1 MIDAALDVV
10 DDSGAAGLTLAAVA
24 ARTGV
29 AVPSLYKHVEGLPA
43 LRRKA
48 TIAVLDEFTGRLTG
62 AVLGHSGPAALGR
75 FLRAYRDYAREKPGR
90 YLLTVPAAD
99 PAGGA
104 DVELAEAAGRAVSVA
119 FALLSGAGITGTQA
133 VHATRCLR
141 AAVHG
146 FALLEISGGFGR
158 PESIDASFD
167 QLVAM
172 LTKAIFG
179 P

>member
-10 DDSGAAGLTLAAVA
+10 DESGTAGLTLAAVA

-48 TIAVLDEFTGRLTG
+48 TAAVLDEFTRHLTA
-62 AVLGHSGPAALGR
+62 AVLGHSGPTALGR
-75 FLRAYRDYAREKPGR
+75 FLHAYRDYAREKPGR

-99 PAGGA
+99 TADPADA
-104 DVELAEAAGRAVSVA
+104 EVAEAAGRTVALA
-119 FALLSGAGITGTQA
+119 FALLSGAGITGEDA

-146 FALLEISGGFGR
+146 FVLLEISGGFGL
-158 PESIDASFD
+158 PESTDASFD

-172 LTKAIFG
+172 LTKGIFG
-179 P
+179 A